1 MIEYLKIIILNV
13 CGRLLYQLDT
23 NKKVIWE
30 EGISAEKNSSQDH
43 AVSKV

>member
-1 MIEYLKIIILNV
+1 MIEYLKIILDV
-13 CGRLLYQLDT
+13 CSRFLYQLDT

-30 EGISAEKNSSQDH
+30 EETQLKKKSSQDH